1 MNLLLLNCQ
10 RNTELIINFWGKA
23 KNHIDYMS
31 QYIKIKIWVKHTS
44 IMRKKPHQTDQF
56 KSKVTK
62 NKHKQSWTFHVDK
75 RQIQ

>member
-44 IMRKKPHQTDQF
+44 IMRKKNPPNR
-56 KSKVTK
+56 S
-62 NKHKQSWTFHVDK
+62 
-75 RQIQ
+75 I